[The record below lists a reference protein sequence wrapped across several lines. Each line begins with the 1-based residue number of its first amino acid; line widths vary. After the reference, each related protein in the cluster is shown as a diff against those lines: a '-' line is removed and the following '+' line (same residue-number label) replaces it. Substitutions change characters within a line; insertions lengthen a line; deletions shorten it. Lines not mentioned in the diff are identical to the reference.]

1 MSFALTREGIKPV
14 AKGFALALALFQIW
28 FTTGFGVLDGSMMRV
43 MFVSFI
49 TVLVFLFI
57 PCRKYKEN
65 EKEPTLFLLI
75 DLCCAGLAIATAVYF
90 ALHLTEITTR
100 MRYIDDVTPAAKF
113 FAAATVLL
121 VLEITRRT
129 TGWALVIVAS
139 TLILYAFFGD
149 MLPRAVKHTGFTF
162 DVIVEHLFLLNE
174 GVYGIPIG
182 VATSTLFGFIMFGAF
197 LERSKMSSIFM
208 DLACLLTRNS
218 QGGPAKV
225 AIFASAL
232 FGTISGSA
240 AANVYGTGTFTI
252 PLMKKVGY
260 RAPFAGA
267 VEAVASTGGQLMPPV
282 MGTAAFLMADL
293 SGAGYLNVAKAAL
306 LPAILYYLALLVMI
320 HFEAV
325 KNDLGKLSP
334 DMVPETKSVVS
345 RLYYLVPIAV
355 LILLLGMGRS
365 VVFCAN
371 IATLSHPQL
380 AGRARQGRHFRLGPV
395 RDHLGKRRRQRLRD
409 RHLHHPAHEEGR
421 LPRPLRRRG
430 GSRRLHRRAAHAPG
444 HGDRRLPDGGSVRR
458 GLPQRRQSRPAPGDP
473 LLSRTARHDPL

>member
-1 MSFALTREGIKPV
+1 MSTGPAITQNEECRVIIRFYTCLWTCSFFYKREHAVFRLLSREHPDFSPSFIPFFTIRRPRYGPAQLLLSLQHDSPRLHQRLNIWTGRTACVKKGITMSFALTREGIKPV

-49 TVLVFLFI
+49 TVLVFMFI

-208 DLACLLTRNS
+208 DLR
-218 QGGPAKV
+218 
-225 AIFASAL
+225 
-232 FGTISGSA
+232 
-240 AANVYGTGTFTI
+240 
-252 PLMKKVGY
+252 
-260 RAPFAGA
+260 
-267 VEAVASTGGQLMPPV
+267 
-282 MGTAAFLMADL
+282 
-293 SGAGYLNVAKAAL
+293 
-306 LPAILYYLALLVMI
+306 LPA
-320 HFEAV
+320 
-325 KNDLGKLSP
+325 
-334 DMVPETKSVVS
+334 
-345 RLYYLVPIAV
+345 
-355 LILLLGMGRS
+355 
-365 VVFCAN
+365 
-371 IATLSHPQL
+371 HPQL

-473 LLSRTARHDPL
+473 LLSRPARHDPL

>member
-162 DVIVEHLFLLNE
+162 DVD
-174 GVYGIPIG
+174 
-182 VATSTLFGFIMFGAF
+182 
-197 LERSKMSSIFM
+197 R
-208 DLACLLTRNS
+208 
-218 QGGPAKV
+218 
-225 AIFASAL
+225 
-232 FGTISGSA
+232 
-240 AANVYGTGTFTI
+240 
-252 PLMKKVGY
+252 
-260 RAPFAGA
+260 
-267 VEAVASTGGQLMPPV
+267 
-282 MGTAAFLMADL
+282 
-293 SGAGYLNVAKAAL
+293 
-306 LPAILYYLALLVMI
+306 
-320 HFEAV
+320 
-325 KNDLGKLSP
+325 
-334 DMVPETKSVVS
+334 KSVV
-345 RLYYLVPIAV
+345 
-355 LILLLGMGRS
+355 
-365 VVFCAN
+365 
-371 IATLSHPQL
+371 
-380 AGRARQGRHFRLGPV
+380 
-395 RDHLGKRRRQRLRD
+395 
-409 RHLHHPAHEEGR
+409 
-421 LPRPLRRRG
+421 
-430 GSRRLHRRAAHAPG
+430 
-444 HGDRRLPDGGSVRR
+444 
-458 GLPQRRQSRPAPGDP
+458 
-473 LLSRTARHDPL
+473 